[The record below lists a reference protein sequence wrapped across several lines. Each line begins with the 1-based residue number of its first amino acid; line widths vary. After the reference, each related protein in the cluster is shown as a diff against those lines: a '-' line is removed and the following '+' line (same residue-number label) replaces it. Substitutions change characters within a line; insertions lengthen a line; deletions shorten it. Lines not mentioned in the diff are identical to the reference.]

1 MITPL
6 VVGAVVG
13 LVVGAL
19 GGGGGVL
26 TVPILVYLLDQDPH
40 VAATSSLVIVGFT
53 SLTALIPHARAGNV
67 RWRAGAA
74 FALLATVGTVAGAAL
89 SRLVGGT
96 TLMAGFAVLLLVVAA
111 LMLARARRPRDTST
125 GPTAARSPAASGSPA
140 ADGSP
145 AGTSSSAAIRSPA
158 PAPGPVWRRAAQ
170 IVFWASLVGV
180 LTGFFGVG
188 GGFAVVP
195 ALTLALGFGMR
206 AAVGTSLLVIVVNS
220 AVGLVAR
227 LGTHPDVDW
236 VLVAT
241 FTAASIV
248 AGQLG
253 ARVSARVRP
262 RTLSLAFGL
271 LLAAVAVATAAQ
283 VLAELT

>member
-1 MITPL
+1 MTAVITPL
-6 VVGAVVG
+6 LVGAVVG

-40 VAATSSLVIVGFT
+40 VAATSSLVIVGLT

-67 RWRAGAA
+67 RWRAGTA
-74 FALLATVGTVAGAAL
+74 FSLLAAVGTVAGAAL
-89 SRLVGGT
+89 SQLVSGAA
-96 TLMAGFAVLLLVVAA
+96 LMAGFAVLLLVVAT
-111 LMLARARRPRDTST
+111 LMLARARRPGEEST
-125 GPTAARSPAASGSPA
+125 RAAAARSPARTA
-140 ADGSP
+140 
-145 AGTSSSAAIRSPA
+145 
-158 PAPGPVWRRAAQ
+158 APGWRRAGQ
-170 IVFWASLVGV
+170 ILFWASLVGV

-206 AAVGTSLLVIVVNS
+206 EAVGTSLLVIVVNS
-220 AVGLVAR
+220 AIGLVAR

-236 VLVAT
+236 VLVGA

-248 AGQLG
+248 AGQVG
-253 ARVSARVRP
+253 ARLSARVRP

-271 LLAAVAVATAAQ
+271 LLAAVAVATAVQ
-283 VLAELT
+283 VLRQLS